1 MTDPWWRARVS
12 SETYEVIANM
22 QYLDNVLGV
31 RSSMDLLWHR
41 MCLVILLDKAKNFHH
56 QLRARFPTVRRGR
69 IAVPPDEVT
78 RPTSFYIAV
87 VQQSFHEEALTTASI
102 NQWMRWRREHIFR

>member
-41 MCLVILLDKAKNFHH
+41 MCLVIQLDKAKHVH
-56 QLRARFPTVRRGR
+56 RQLRERFSTIHRGR
-69 IAVPPDEVT
+69 KAASTNEVA
-78 RPTSFYIAV
+78 RPV
-87 VQQSFHEEALTTASI
+87 SFHITVI
-102 NQWMRWRREHIFR
+102 Q